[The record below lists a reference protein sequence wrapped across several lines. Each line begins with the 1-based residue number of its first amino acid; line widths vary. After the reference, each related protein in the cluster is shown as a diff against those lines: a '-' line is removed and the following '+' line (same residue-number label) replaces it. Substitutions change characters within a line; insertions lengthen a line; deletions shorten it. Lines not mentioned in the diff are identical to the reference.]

1 MDNIRILIVDDHP
14 LMREALKTA
23 LEDEKDL
30 AVVAEASNGYEAIS
44 LVTSHHPDVVLM
56 DLLMPGMDGLEAIAR
71 LVDADPNIKI
81 LAVTSLEDEEKV
93 TSAIQAGALGY
104 FPKTAPRSFLLEAIR
119 RVADG
124 VPYLPAGI
132 AKKLFS
138 GLRNMRANIPGRS
151 AVDEPLTA
159 RQEEILALIGEGRS
173 DQEIGKTLHLSD
185 ATVRSHV
192 HHIVQRLGLKS
203 RAQTVA
209 YANGKMH
216 EDDNREDG

>member
-1 MDNIRILIVDDHP
+1 MDNIRILIADDHP

-23 LEDEKDL
+23 LEDEKDME
-30 AVVAEASNGYEAIS
+30 VIAEASNGYEAIS
-44 LVTSHHPDVVLM
+44 EVTVHHPDIVLM

-71 LVDADPNIKI
+71 LVKADPNIKI
-81 LAVTSLEDEEKV
+81 LVVTSLEDEEKV

-138 GLRNMRANIPGRS
+138 GLRNMRANNPGRS
-151 AVDEPLTA
+151 AVDEPLTM

-192 HHIVQRLGLKS
+192 HRIVQRLGLKS
-203 RAQTVA
+203 RAQAVA

-216 EDDNREDG
+216 ENNLLHEE

>member
-1 MDNIRILIVDDHP
+1 MENIQILIVDDHP
-14 LMREALKTA
+14 MMREALKTA

-30 AVVAEASNGYEAIS
+30 TVVAEASNGIEAIAM
-44 LVTSHHPDVVLM
+44 VETHRPDIVLM
-56 DLLMPGMDGLEAIAR
+56 DLLMPGMDGLEAIER
-71 LVDADPNIKI
+71 LVDADPGIKV
-81 LAVTSLEDEEKV
+81 LVVTSLEDEEKV
-93 TSAIQAGALGY
+93 TAAIQAGALGY

-138 GLRNMRANIPGRS
+138 GLRNMRTGPSRS

-159 RQEEILALIGEGRS
+159 RQEEILAMLGEGRA

-192 HHIVQRLGLKS
+192 HRIVQRLGLKS
-203 RAQTVA
+203 RAQVVA
-209 YANGKMH
+209 YANGKMADSDLLH
-216 EDDNREDG
+216 DE